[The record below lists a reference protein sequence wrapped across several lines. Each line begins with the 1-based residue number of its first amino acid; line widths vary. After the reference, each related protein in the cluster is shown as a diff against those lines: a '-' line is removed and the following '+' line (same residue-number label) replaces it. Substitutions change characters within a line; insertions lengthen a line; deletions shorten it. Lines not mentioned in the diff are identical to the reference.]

1 MHDAEPVH
9 LGESLDD
16 ALHDLFH
23 FCELESFLLVDAFE
37 ESAAFEEFGD
47 DVDG

>member
-1 MHDAEPVH
+1 MHDVKPVH
-9 LGESLDD
+9 VGESLDD

-23 FCELESFLLVDAFE
+23 FCGLESFLLVDAFE
-37 ESAAFEEFGD
+37 ESAALEEFGD